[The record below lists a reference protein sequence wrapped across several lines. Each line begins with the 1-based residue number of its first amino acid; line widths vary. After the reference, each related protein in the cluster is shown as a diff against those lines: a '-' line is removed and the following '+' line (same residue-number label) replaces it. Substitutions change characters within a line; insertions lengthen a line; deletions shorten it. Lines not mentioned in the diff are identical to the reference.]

1 MQATNNIKKYNNK
14 NEFLNIMEIIV
25 HFYILF
31 QLKLTST
38 DLVTWMSTLDPQDT
52 DWASMLYEYNSHII

>member
-1 MQATNNIKKYNNK
+1 VQATNNIKKYNNK